1 MRHASVAAAA
11 VVALQLA
18 ACAPKAAPIAGVPAP
33 VEAIPATRLQGHER
47 LAFRW
52 EYADGSFI
60 GRGEGVARVAGPDSV
75 RLDFFLDGG
84 LGGGTAYLI
93 GDQVTAP
100 GGDMVRRLL
109 PPPALLWAALGRLAI
124 PPAPDTVVRRDAQ
137 IVHAEIGSAPVYR
150 VSFEGD
156 RLVRLERIDD
166 GRLREWVAHPSD
178 DRVEYRNEGAKRQL
192 ALTIT
197 ARARTGPFDAD
208 IWN

>member
-1 MRHASVAAAA
+1 MRLAAFAPISAVA
-11 VVALQLA
+11 VLLA

-33 VEAIPATRLQGHER
+33 VDAIPATGLSGHER

-52 EYADGSFI
+52 EYADGSFV
-60 GRGEGVARVAGPDSV
+60 GRGDGVARVAAPDSV

-84 LGGGTAYLI
+84 LGGGMAYLV
-93 GDQVTAP
+93 GDQLTAP

-124 PPAPDTVVRRDAQ
+124 PAAADTVVRRDEQ
-137 IVHAEIGSAPVYR
+137 LVRAEIGTAPVYR

-166 GRLREWVAHPSD
+166 GRLREWVARPSD

-197 ARARTGPFDAD
+197 ARTRTGPFDAD